1 MNFTLSRL
9 FRNPATSNFF
19 PFPLGLRNSG
29 VQLLSL
35 YFMWLDNVLKS
46 WLTYLCDLVCWT
58 PAEYIVFLEIV
69 HILKTVAPLWP
80 VVSHLLSAKV
90 SPEWRLDLGVGTLKK
105 CPFPLNRGVPSKEVT
120 YKDYV
125 NIFCVSSIEV
135 SQRRSSTV
143 SIESNNRSPALT
155 RRERDRT
162 GRERSYREALPLYRL
177 LSCARLPRFLALNR
191 PHDYLALRGCEQYKL
206 TPGGT
211 PLYSLDQ
218 DGVDGG
224 FWPLSVVNSKGYII
238 SCESVNRILP
248 ARLIWFARWILYEL
262 QVYQSAYQSIYKRE
276 CALACILSFVL

>member
-1 MNFTLSRL
+1 
-9 FRNPATSNFF
+9 
-19 PFPLGLRNSG
+19 
-29 VQLLSL
+29 
-35 YFMWLDNVLKS
+35 MWLDNVLKS

-58 PAEYIVFLEIV
+58 PAEYIVFSEIV

-80 VVSHLLSAKV
+80 VVSHFLSAKV
-90 SPEWRLDLGVGTLKK
+90 SPKWRLNLGVGTLKK

-120 YKDYV
+120 NRKIDKDYV
-125 NIFCVSSIEV
+125 NIFCVPWIEV
-135 SQRRSSTV
+135 SQRRSSNV

-162 GRERSYREALPLYRL
+162 GRERSYREALPLFRL
-177 LSCARLPRFLALNR
+177 LTCARLPRFLARMTILHWWAASSINW
-191 PHDYLALRGCEQYKL
+191 P
-206 TPGGT
+206 PGGT
-211 PLYSLDQ
+211 PLYSPY
-218 DGVDGG
+218 GG
-224 FWPLSVVNSKGYII
+224 FWPLSVLNSKGYII